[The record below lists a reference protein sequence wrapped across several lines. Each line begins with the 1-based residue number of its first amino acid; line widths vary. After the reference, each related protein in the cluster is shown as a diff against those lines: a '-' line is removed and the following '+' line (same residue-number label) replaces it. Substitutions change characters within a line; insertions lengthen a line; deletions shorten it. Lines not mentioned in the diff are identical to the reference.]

1 MQVRLPR
8 CPQAVES
15 AIKHGHAD
23 SGREFARLRVIRL
36 RRGEDEQGW
45 RGIMS
50 LRWMVLTKHLRLH
63 ADACLHYSLPLSQ

>member
-50 LRWMVLTKHLRLH
+50 LR
-63 ADACLHYSLPLSQ
+63 